1 MTSATGHPFSAARLA
16 GTGDPRDYSRA
27 LGRFATGVAVVTVA
41 DGEEVRAATVNGFLS
56 VSMDPPLVLVSVGER
71 SGLHDAVRATG
82 RYGVSVLADEHR
94 AVAWHFAGEPNPDA
108 RPSFSWLDG
117 LPLLEGALARVCAR
131 VVDANPAGDHTLYLG
146 LVEHLD
152 WRDGRPLLFF
162 TGASGAVDVGLGE
175 ASFLV

>member
-41 DGEEVRAATVNGFLS
+41 DGDEVRAATVNGFLS
-56 VSMDPPLVLVSVGER
+56 VSMDPPLVLV
-71 SGLHDAVRATG
+71 
-82 RYGVSVLADEHR
+82 
-94 AVAWHFAGEPNPDA
+94 GEPNPDA

-162 TGASGAVDVGLGE
+162 TGASGAVDVGLGD

>member
-1 MTSATGHPFSAARLA
+1 MASATGHPVSAARLA
-16 GTGDPRDYSRA
+16 GSGDPRDYSRA

-41 DGEEVRAATVNGFLS
+41 DGDDVRAATVNGFLS
-56 VSMDPPLVLVSVGER
+56 VSKDPPLVLVSVAER
-71 SGLHDAVRATG
+71 EGLHDAVRSSG
-82 RYGVSVLADEHR
+82 RYGVSVLAHEQR
-94 AVAWHFAGEPNPDA
+94 TLAWHFAGRPDPDA
-108 RPSFSWLDG
+108 RPRFAWLDG

-131 VVDANPAGDHTLYLG
+131 VVDAHPAGDHTLYLG

-162 TGASGAVDVGLGE
+162 TGASGAVDVGLGD